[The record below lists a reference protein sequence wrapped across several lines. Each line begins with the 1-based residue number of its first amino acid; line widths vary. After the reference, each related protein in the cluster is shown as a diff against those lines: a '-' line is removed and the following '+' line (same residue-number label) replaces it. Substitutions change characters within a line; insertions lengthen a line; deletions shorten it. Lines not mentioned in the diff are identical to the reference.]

1 MTGKDTDLIE
11 IDVNDKR
18 ARRVRNDSR
27 PAAVP
32 PAPPARQQDSLG
44 EQLVRYGTHLA
55 ASDLAE
61 NTKRAFASDI
71 QILTEYFPEHLSV
84 GSLTLGKLE
93 AYFDWM
99 QKERK
104 APCNNKTLSRRI
116 TSTRSFF
123 GWLIQEGHLQE
134 DPTRGLKR
142 VAADP
147 HVPTILNTGDI
158 KRLNQKASDIFW
170 KGQTPDARPLL
181 LLQLL
186 LQTGMKKKEVTSLRF
201 SDFRF
206 GSRALVHVR
215 SGDGQPAYRDRHLPL
230 SRNFGSILDAYR
242 SQYAADKD
250 DDTPVFDCTARNLEY
265 QLEDLGRQ
273 AGPVSCKVGF
283 EVLRWTA
290 AVSDLRIGI
299 DPEALRHKLG
309 LSPVAWRNTRVR
321 LHTLI

>member
-11 IDVNDKR
+11 IDVNHRR
-18 ARRVRNDSR
+18 AQRVRDDSA
-27 PAAVP
+27 PAVIP
-32 PAPPARQQDSLG
+32 PAPPEGQPGSLG

-55 ASDLAE
+55 SSDLAE

-71 QILTEYFPEHLSV
+71 QILTEYFPEHLDV
-84 GSLTLGKLE
+84 DQLTLKDLE

-99 QKERK
+99 QKERQ
-104 APCNNKTLSRRI
+104 APCSNKTLSRRI

-123 GWLIQEGHLQE
+123 GWLMEEGLLQE
-134 DPTRGLKR
+134 DPTQGLR
-142 VAADP
+142 RISTDP
-147 HVPTILNTGDI
+147 HVPAILNTGDI

-170 KGQTPDARPLL
+170 NGQNPDARPQL

-186 LQTGMKKKEVTSLRF
+186 LQTGMKKKEVIGLRF
-201 SDFRF
+201 SDFTF
-206 GSRALVHVR
+206 GGRALVHVR
-215 SGDGQPAYRDRHLPL
+215 SGAGQPAYRDRHLPL

-242 SQYAADKD
+242 SQYAPDKD

-290 AVSDLRIGI
+290 AVGDLRIGVA
-299 DPEALRHKLG
+299 PEALRRKLG
-309 LSPVAWRNTRVR
+309 LSPVAWRNTRIK

>member
-1 MTGKDTDLIE
+1 MTGKDADLIE

-18 ARRVRNDSR
+18 TRRVRNDSR

-32 PAPPARQQDSLG
+32 PAPPASQQDSLG

-55 ASDLAE
+55 ASGLAE

-71 QILTEYFPEHLSV
+71 QILTEYFPEHLEV
-84 GSLTLGKLE
+84 GSLTLKDLE
-93 AYFDWM
+93 TYFDWM

-104 APCNNKTLSRRI
+104 APCSNKTLSRRI

-142 VAADP
+142 VTADP

-170 KGQTPDARPLL
+170 KGRDPDARPLL

-201 SDFRF
+201 SDFTF

-215 SGDGQPAYRDRHLPL
+215 SDAGPAYRDRHLPL

-242 SQYAADKD
+242 NQYAADKD
-250 DDTPVFDCTARNLEY
+250 DDAPVFDCTARNLEY

-290 AVSDLRIGI
+290 AVGDLRVGVP
-299 DPEALRHKLG
+299 PEALRRKLG
-309 LSPVAWRNTRVR
+309 LSPVAWRNTRVK